1 MNIVII
7 ALMFGALGAVLA
19 TAAHRIEI
27 RDEFEIE
34 EFKKFSDVFKG
45 RK

>member
-1 MNIVII
+1 MSIVII
-7 ALMFGALGAVLA
+7 AVMFGALGAVLA

-27 RDEFEIE
+27 RDDFEVE
-34 EFKKFSDVFKG
+34 EFQKFSDVFRG

>member
-1 MNIVII
+1 
-7 ALMFGALGAVLA
+7 MFGALGAVLA